1 MQMLKLLK
9 GVQSDHGKLKTKELD
24 HHITQLQNLKGKKM
38 EHIKGALIAAAAALK
53 KVKAKF

>member
-1 MQMLKLLK
+1 MQMLKLLQ

-24 HHITQLQNLKGKKM
+24 HHITQLQNQGKKM
-38 EHIKGALIAAAAALK
+38 EHIKGALIAPTAALK